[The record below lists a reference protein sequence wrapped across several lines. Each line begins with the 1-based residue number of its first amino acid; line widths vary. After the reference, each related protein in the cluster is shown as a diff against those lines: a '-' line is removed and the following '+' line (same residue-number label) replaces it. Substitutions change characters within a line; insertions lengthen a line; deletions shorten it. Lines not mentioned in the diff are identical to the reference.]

1 MGRFMKWIASTA
13 IALLVLATACAS
25 TGTDTPESR
34 NQQASLELA
43 RQMVGQGEY
52 QRAVQFL
59 LQRSKSETASS
70 EVHMLL
76 GISLLGLNNPEGA
89 LKSFANVLRIE
100 PANDAARLNVAY
112 TQILLGRQ
120 KDARVSL
127 GEIFK
132 RGKYEFMERVHLNM
146 GLTWLEE
153 KRCDRAIPEFRAAI
167 DIDPTYSAPYFN
179 IGKCQMTTG
188 RLQEAR
194 ASFQRAVD
202 FCPGCLEP
210 QLELAAVAH
219 RLGDKKQALNQ
230 LDTILKAKPDAAI
243 EKKALALRKQISR

>member
-1 MGRFMKWIASTA
+1 MS
-13 IALLVLATACAS
+13 LVFATGCAS
-25 TGTDTPESR
+25 TKTDTPETR

-59 LQRSKSETASS
+59 LQRSKAEDAPT

-76 GISLLGLNNPEGA
+76 GLALLGLNNPEGA
-89 LKSFANVLRIE
+89 LRSFSNALRLE
-100 PANDAARLNVAY
+100 PANDDARLNLAY

-120 KDARVSL
+120 KDARLAL
-127 GEIFK
+127 GEIIK
-132 RGKYEFMERVHLNM
+132 RGKYQFMERVHLNI
-146 GLTWLEE
+146 GLTYFEE
-153 KRCDRAIPEFRAAI
+153 KRCDRAIPEFRAALE
-167 DIDPTYSAPYFN
+167 IDPTYSAPYFN
-179 IGKCQMTTG
+179 IGKCQMSTG

-202 FCPGCLEP
+202 FCPGCIEP
-210 QLELAAVAH
+210 QLELATVTH

-230 LDTILKAKPDAAI
+230 LDTILRAKPDAAI
-243 EKKALALRKQISR
+243 EKKALALRRQLSR